1 MKEIIDKIMKRI
13 AEKREYYYLND
24 DVYDRI
30 AVDALDFACDV
41 IEEEVEKYNNGWIP
55 CSERLP
61 EEKECERPIWDAFT
75 LAEVDVERYMASD
88 LVNVTIKHWDSDE
101 IFVCDDMTVN
111 GEWVNFNGEDYE
123 VIAWQPLP
131 PAYSKTN

>member
-24 DVYDRI
+24 DVYDII

-41 IEEEVEKYNNGWIP
+41 IEEEVKKYNNGWIP

-61 EEKECERPIWDAFT
+61 KHMERC
-75 LAEVDVERYMASD
+75 LVSLENEVVCQAVYA
-88 LVNVTIKHWDSDE
+88 VDE
-101 IFVCDDMTVN
+101 FINILGSFSENNKVL
-111 GEWVNFNGEDYE
+111 
-123 VIAWQPLP
+123 AWQPLP
-131 PAYSKTN
+131 PAYSETN